1 MSLIGAGSNVE
12 LSTISYILD
21 HQDYTELAKQY
32 ELNMVDML
40 VSAGVGAFM
49 GTVFWRNPV
58 DVKYDRAHQR
68 VYERYKSD
76 LEAGGKFSQ
85 EEIESQAK
93 LNAATAVSYA
103 RMAHIAP
110 DQVDDMAAKLV
121 WTDDRKAFSVPE
133 EYAVPITQERKWLY
147 GDNAIQN
154 PDKMVRVIRIDEP
167 KNKEGANNESLSALL
182 RPYRGKVADSQLLND
197 ETGWKFTITSN
208 DAREIVHG
216 ISESSQNSVDRRANA
231 AILRN
236 LVTVVKNAFLA
247 ESYRDIKAQQGAK
260 GKDVTL
266 KGIHRFY
273 APVVVGNREYLTKI
287 TVKDRFGDG
296 GKGISGKERLSAY
309 QIVGLEIQE
318 AQSVTR
324 LRAPESLADVSAEA
338 RQSPNL
344 EKPRTPNRKF
354 IGDEISVRDMLT
366 GVKRDGDVFYIQ
378 EVGTDGK
385 IRWVKDETRRTRF
398 SEGKP
403 NKKALEENG
412 GYWNSPD
419 ELPQVFY
426 QLGYHGFFDAF
437 TLAHI
442 GSGEGAQAHGL
453 YFALS
458 RHTAE
463 GYARRL
469 FSWLDDV
476 QLLKLSLSLK
486 KDREATPLLRHHSW
500 EPLFWCCSKFPIF
513 STSFP
518 VQFM

>member
-1 MSLIGAGSNVE
+1 M
-12 LSTISYILD
+12 
-21 HQDYTELAKQY
+21 
-32 ELNMVDML
+32 
-40 VSAGVGAFM
+40 
-49 GTVFWRNPV
+49 
-58 DVKYDRAHQR
+58 
-68 VYERYKSD
+68 
-76 LEAGGKFSQ
+76 
-85 EEIESQAK
+85 
-93 LNAATAVSYA
+93 
-103 RMAHIAP
+103 
-110 DQVDDMAAKLV
+110 
-121 WTDDRKAFSVPE
+121 
-133 EYAVPITQERKWLY
+133 
-147 GDNAIQN
+147 
-154 PDKMVRVIRIDEP
+154 
-167 KNKEGANNESLSALL
+167 
-182 RPYRGKVADSQLLND
+182 
-197 ETGWKFTITSN
+197 
-208 DAREIVHG
+208 
-216 ISESSQNSVDRRANA
+216 
-231 AILRN
+231 
-236 LVTVVKNAFLA
+236 
-247 ESYRDIKAQQGAK
+247 
-260 GKDVTL
+260 TL

-354 IGDEISVRDMLT
+354 IGDETSVRDMLT

-403 NKKALEENG
+403 NKKALGENG

-458 RHTAE
+458 RRTAE
-463 GYARRL
+463 DYARRL